1 MLGGLFLFLAGE
13 TRASK
18 HLHQNAQKCG
28 KVIRNWFSNISGSQ
42 SAVPGA
48 AASSP
53 PGSLL
58 ETQILRP
65 RSRPTESHRLGAGLT
80 LGLRSPRDAEERSSS
95 RSAIVCWATHHRRS
109 QASCLW
115 NKGPGALRERML
127 SRRHKR
133 RSESAVEN
141 IHFS

>member
-1 MLGGLFLFLAGE
+1 MLGTRFPRAQLQASVGGSSSHNTLGLGGQVLGGLFLFSAGE

-18 HLHQNAQKCG
+18 RLHQNAQKCG

-53 PGSLL
+53 PGSFL

-95 RSAIVCWATHHRRS
+95 RSAVVCWATHHRRS
-109 QASCLW
+109 QTSCL
-115 NKGPGALRERML
+115 
-127 SRRHKR
+127 
-133 RSESAVEN
+133 
-141 IHFS
+141 